1 MWWKEDIACPEQI
14 YALPNLKR
22 KDQSG
27 FMTQIL
33 MHNVMGK
40 MMYALIYW
48 LNTQQFKILPLTGVP
63 KDRRE
68 EKAMPVLKAERKSK
82 SG

>member
-14 YALPNLKR
+14 NALPNLKR

-48 LNTQQFKILPLTGVP
+48 LNTQQFK
-63 KDRRE
+63 E
-68 EKAMPVLKAERKSK
+68 EKEMRRKSDASFK
-82 SG
+82 G